1 MSEPGRQRL
10 LTYADYAALP
20 DDGHR
25 YQLLEGELVMTPSP
39 NAHHQQV
46 SLRLASRL
54 LDHVEEYGLG
64 LVFNAP
70 LDVTLDEH
78 NVVQPDIFFVSQARS
93 GILQGDRIVG
103 APDLCVEIL
112 SPGTERIDRVRKL
125 ELYARFDVTH
135 YWIIDLA
142 SRTIEE
148 YALSGDVYRV
158 RGIAGYDEPFRP
170 AAFPGFEFRLS
181 VVPLPA
187 TRPPDG
193 AGLTGH

>member
-1 MSEPGRQRL
+1 MSEPGRDRL

-39 NAHHQQV
+39 RAWHQQV
-46 SLRLASRL
+46 SRELEVRLVA
-54 LDHVEEYGLG
+54 HVQENGLG
-64 LVFNAP
+64 EVFDAP
-70 LDVTLDEH
+70 LDVTLDDH
-78 NVVQPDIFFVSQARS
+78 NVVQPDLFFISTERAS
-93 GILQGDRIVG
+93 ILRDGRILG

-135 YWIIDLA
+135 YWIVDLA
-142 SRTIEE
+142 ARTIEE
-148 YALSGDVYRV
+148 YLLFGDVYRV
-158 RGIAGYDEPFRP
+158 RSIASYDEPFRP

-181 VVPLPA
+181 VVPLPEA
-187 TRPPDG
+187 
-193 AGLTGH
+193 L

>member
-1 MSEPGRQRL
+1 MSEPGHPRL
-10 LTYADYAALP
+10 LTYADYAAIP

-39 NAHHQQV
+39 KARHQQV
-46 SLRLASRL
+46 SLKLASRL
-54 LDHVEEYGLG
+54 LVHVEQLGLG
-64 LVFNAP
+64 EVFCAP
-70 LDVTLDEH
+70 LDVMLDEQT
-78 NVVQPDIFFVSQARS
+78 VVQPDVLFVSKERANIRRD
-93 GILQGDRIVG
+93 DRIVG

-135 YWIIDLA
+135 YWIVDLEA
-142 SRTIEE
+142 RTIEE

-158 RGIAGYDEPFRP
+158 RSIAQYDEPFRP

-181 VVPLPA
+181 VVALPEG
-187 TRPPDG
+187 D
-193 AGLTGH
+193 